1 MKPVKSASH
10 ARMPDRDSP
19 FRRVAPPRKRNL
31 FAHLVEE
38 IGSRIVRGDYKPGAV
53 LPIEG
58 ELGRTLGAS
67 RSVVREAVKSLA
79 SKGLVESRTR
89 TGTRVLAPTHWNLLD
104 LDVLGWRYAAMPRM
118 QFFREL
124 FEIRRMIEPAA
135 AALAAE
141 RADKDDIAALKGA
154 LADMKT
160 ATGDAE
166 IEADLRFHRGI
177 LTAAHNDLVVQMGG
191 IIGVGLLTSF
201 RISPESFAV
210 FLALHENVFRAIR
223 DRRSDAARAAMD
235 DLLTQT
241 RIFLEGELAQLQKGK
256 RKDKPAAA

>member
-1 MKPVKSASH
+1 MA
-10 ARMPDRDSP
+10 DRDLP

-31 FAHLVEE
+31 FAHVVEE
-38 IGSRIVRGDYKPGAV
+38 IGSRIVRGDHKPGEV

-58 ELGRTLGAS
+58 ELGRALGAS

-124 FEIRRMIEPAA
+124 FEIRRMIEPSA

-141 RADKDDIAALKGA
+141 RANREDIAALKSA

-160 ATGDAE
+160 ASGDAE

-177 LTAAHNDLVVQMGG
+177 LAAAHNDLVVQMGG

-201 RISPESFAV
+201 RISPESFDV
-210 FLALHENVFRAIR
+210 FLALHEHVFIAIR
-223 DRRSDAARAAMD
+223 DRRPDAARAAMD
-235 DLLTQT
+235 ELLRQT
-241 RIFLEGELAQLQKGK
+241 RIFLEGELQSQKGK
-256 RKDKPAAA
+256 RRDKPAAA